1 MMSPPRGAP
10 LQALNVKG
18 ANTTLP
24 DLSSVTTTTCPSVLW
39 ILLIALAVWVFLI
52 LLRPSFILNRD
63 GSINYTTV
71 FWITLLLSVVGIIA
85 LYFYGG
91 MCLRF

>member
-1 MMSPPRGAP
+1 VNGT
-10 LQALNVKG
+10 
-18 ANTTLP
+18 NTTLP
-24 DLSSVTTTTCPSVLW
+24 VLSSATATATCPSVLW

-52 LLRPSFILNRD
+52 LLKPSFILNRD
-63 GSINYTTV
+63 GSINYVTV
-71 FWITLLLSVVGIIA
+71 FWITLLLSVVGLIA